1 MKGTVAFVALAAML
15 IAPRAGAFYLP
26 GVAPQQYENF
36 EAVDMKVNKL
46 TSIKTQLPYEYYA
59 LPFCQP
65 TSARPLSIAPNPS
78 ADPPAVVAVCFCVTC
93 IAERARGPRGGAPFP
108 PPPL

>member
-1 MKGTVAFVALAAML
+1 MKATFHGVMLMALVGTAHS
-15 IAPRAGAFYLP
+15 FYLP

-36 EAVDMKVNKL
+36 ESVAMKVNKL

-65 TSARPLSIAPNPS
+65 TAARCKELVDGHRWWAG
-78 ADPPAVVAVCFCVTC
+78 DCAVVPAC
-93 IAERARGPRGGAPFP
+93 IAMRGHRC
-108 PPPL
+108 LV

>member
-1 MKGTVAFVALAAML
+1 MTIMMGVLALVLLPAAT
-15 IAPRAGAFYLP
+15 AFYLP

-36 EAVDMKVNKL
+36 ESVAMKVNKL

-65 TSARPLSIAPNPS
+65 TAARCMELV
-78 ADPPAVVAVCFCVTC
+78 DGHRWRGRDCAVVPAALRCADTPLFG
-93 IAERARGPRGGAPFP
+93 IALQPRN
-108 PPPL
+108 

>member
-1 MKGTVAFVALAAML
+1 MTIMMGVLALVLLPAAT
-15 IAPRAGAFYLP
+15 AFYLP

-36 EAVDMKVNKL
+36 ESVAMKVNKL

-65 TSARPLSIAPNPS
+65 TAARCMELV
-78 ADPPAVVAVCFCVTC
+78 DGHRWRGRDCAVVPAALRCADTPLFG
-93 IAERARGPRGGAPFP
+93 IALQPCN
-108 PPPL
+108 

>member
-1 MKGTVAFVALAAML
+1 MTIMMGVLALVLLPAAT
-15 IAPRAGAFYLP
+15 AFYLP

-36 EAVDMKVNKL
+36 ESVAMKVNKL

-65 TSARPLSIAPNPS
+65 TAARCMELVDGHRVAAGLCCGAGGIAMRGHTAVWYSIA
-78 ADPPAVVAVCFCVTC
+78 AA
-93 IAERARGPRGGAPFP
+93 
-108 PPPL
+108 

>member
-1 MKGTVAFVALAAML
+1 MKIAMIFAAAVLAVSTMGGGAF
-15 IAPRAGAFYLP
+15 AFYLP

-36 EAVDMKVNKL
+36 ETVDMKVNKL

-65 TSARPLSIAPNPS
+65 TSARPLLLHARWP
-78 ADPPAVVAVCFCVTC
+78 VVLC
-93 IAERARGPRGGAPFP
+93 
-108 PPPL
+108 

>member
-1 MKGTVAFVALAAML
+1 MTIIGVAVVFLLAVGGTD
-15 IAPRAGAFYLP
+15 AFYLP

-36 EAVDMKVNKL
+36 ESVDMKVNKL

-65 TSARPLSIAPNPS
+65 TAARCMNWWTATGGGRGIVLWCRLC
-78 ADPPAVVAVCFCVTC
+78 D
-93 IAERARGPRGGAPFP
+93 ARTHRC
-108 PPPL
+108 LV

>member
-1 MKGTVAFVALAAML
+1 MIAMGVLVLAAL
-15 IAPRAGAFYLP
+15 PATRAFYLP

-36 EAVDMKVNKL
+36 ESVDMKVNKL

-65 TSARPLSIAPNPS
+65 TSARCGLWIVCCGITAAGRQWIPALPRAPPHRRICMN
-78 ADPPAVVAVCFCVTC
+78 VFVF
-93 IAERARGPRGGAPFP
+93 
-108 PPPL
+108 

>member
-1 MKGTVAFVALAAML
+1 MRATFHGVLLAAL
-15 IAPRAGAFYLP
+15 VLPATAFYLP

-36 EAVDMKVNKL
+36 ESVAMKVNKL

-65 TSARPLSIAPNPS
+65 TAARCIMELVDGHHPVAGGRGLCCGAGIAM
-78 ADPPAVVAVCFCVTC
+78 
-93 IAERARGPRGGAPFP
+93 RGHRC
-108 PPPL
+108 LV